1 MHQELL
7 LALTGIG
14 LMALASQTLAWW
26 LRLPAIVFLLAAGII
41 AGPVTGW
48 LDPDALFGDL
58 LFPFVS
64 LAVAVILFEG
74 GLTLRLDEIRGLESV
89 VRRLLTTGVLITW
102 GVTAGAAAW
111 LLGLSTGLA
120 VLFGAMVTV
129 TGPTVIVPMLRTV
142 RPTHRVANVLRWE
155 GIVIDPIGALLSVL
169 VFEFLVAG
177 RTAGALGHTFLLF
190 GEMLAV
196 GILLGVAVG
205 HGLGVVLRRHWLP
218 EFLHDVT
225 TVLLVFGVFTGANLL
240 VPEAGLLAVTV
251 MGIWLANMPDVHTD
265 DILDFKESLSVL
277 LISGLFILLAARL
290 HPAELMSLGWP
301 ALALLAVIQF
311 VARPLKVAAATWGSN
326 LSLAERGVLAWI
338 APRGIVAAAVASLF
352 SLRLEE
358 LGFPGAASLVP
369 LTFLVIVGTVVFQS
383 ATARPLARLLGV
395 AEPEPNGF
403 LVLGAHRLGR
413 EIARALADRDFPVLV
428 ADTDL
433 RNIRA
438 ARFEGLRT
446 YYGNIVSRHA
456 DRNLSLISIGR
467 LLALAPS
474 REENT
479 LAALRYR
486 TEFGAPSIHS
496 LPAPAESSDREE
508 DTEKETIRP
517 VVGRIAFDRNAS
529 YEKLDAL
536 LEKGFG
542 IRATDLTESFTFEDY
557 RKEHDGRALPLFAVT
572 PGGRIKVFESEPAF
586 EPAEGWTI
594 IGLAPGNHEHGK
606 RPEKTK
612 PGETE

>member
-7 LALTGIG
+7 LALTAIG
-14 LMALASQTLAWW
+14 LMALISQTLAWW
-26 LRLPAIVFLLAAGII
+26 LRLPAILFLLAAGIL
-41 AGPVTGW
+41 AGPIAGW

-102 GVTAGAAAW
+102 AITAAAAGW
-111 LLGLSTGLA
+111 LIGLSTELA
-120 VLFGAMVTV
+120 ILFGAMVVV

-142 RPTHRVANVLRWE
+142 RPTHPVANVLRWE

-169 VFEFLVAG
+169 VFEFIVADQA
-177 RTAGALGHTFLLF
+177 TGALGHTVLMF
-190 GEMLAV
+190 GEMLVV
-196 GILLGVAVG
+196 GAALGIAAG

-225 TVLLVFGVFTGANLL
+225 TVLLVFTVFTGADLL
-240 VPEAGLLAVTV
+240 VPESGLLAVTV
-251 MGIWLANMPDVHTD
+251 MGMWLANMPDVHTD

-290 HPAELMSLGWP
+290 QPAEIYGLGWP

-311 VARPLKVAAATWGSN
+311 VARPVKVAAATWGSN
-326 LSLAERGVLAWI
+326 LSIRERALLAWI

-352 SLRLEE
+352 ALRLEE
-358 LGFPGAASLVP
+358 LGYPNASVLVP

-403 LVLGAHRLGR
+403 LILGAHRLGR
-413 EIARALADRDFPVLV
+413 AIAAALAERDFSILV

-433 RNIRA
+433 QNVRA
-438 ARFEGLRT
+438 ARLEGLRSFF
-446 YYGNIVSRHA
+446 GNIVSRHA
-456 DRNLSLISIGR
+456 DRKLSLISIGR
-467 LLALAPS
+467 LLALSPN

-486 TEFGAPSIHS
+486 TEFGALSIHS
-496 LPAPAESSDREE
+496 LPSPAERSDREE
-508 DTEKETIRP
+508 DKEQRTRKP
-517 VVGRIAFDRNAS
+517 VVGRIAFALDATHES
-529 YEKLDAL
+529 LSAKLDR
-536 LEKGFG
+536 GYR
-542 IRATDLTESFTFEDY
+542 IRATELTSSFDFEDY
-557 RKEHDGRALPLFAVT
+557 RRHHGHDAIPLFALT
-572 PGGRIKVFESEPAF
+572 PGGRIHVFEPDPAF
-586 EPAEGWTI
+586 EPGEDWTI
-594 IGLAPGNHEHGK
+594 IGLVPGGD
-606 RPEKTK
+606 TA
-612 PGETE
+612 